1 MLETK
6 NMRLLNK
13 LSRYEGFDM
22 DWRRLIVQ
30 WFIVMFLGV
39 FMALASVI
47 NPNAIVLSAREFS
60 WLPMSGMLIFV
71 LGLSECLDALL
82 AKEQRDVLQ
91 NLQVGVLDTVVGA
104 MIFLSVS
111 GTIYRLSLMIAAFL
125 MVRGIIRIILAH
137 ALDLPLKLTTSVGG
151 IVSIISGYLIFQE
164 WPVPEG
170 WFISLCL
177 NIEIAFRG
185 WAGITFAL
193 WIKRQKNNV
202 AKSEGDE

>member
-1 MLETK
+1 
-6 NMRLLNK
+6 MRLLNK
-13 LSRYEGFDM
+13 LKRYEGFDM
-22 DWRRLIVQ
+22 DWRRLIIQ
-30 WFIVMFLGV
+30 WVIVMFLGV

-47 NPNAIVLSAREFS
+47 NPDAIVLSAREFS

-104 MIFLSVS
+104 LIFLSVS
-111 GTIYRLSLMIAAFL
+111 GNIYRLSLMIAAFL
-125 MVRGIIRIILAH
+125 MVRGIVRIILAY

-164 WPVPEG
+164 WPVPAG

-193 WIKRQKNNV
+193 WIRRQKNSV
-202 AKSEGDE
+202 AKAEGDE

>member
-60 WLPMSGMLIFV
+60 WLPMSGMLIFA

>member
-1 MLETK
+1 
-6 NMRLLNK
+6 MRLLNK

>member
-1 MLETK
+1 
-6 NMRLLNK
+6 
-13 LSRYEGFDM
+13 M

-47 NPNAIVLSAREFS
+47 NPDAIVLSAREFS

-71 LGLSECLDALL
+71 LGLLECLDALL
-82 AKEQRDVLQ
+82 AKKQRDVLQ

-104 MIFLSVS
+104 LIFLSVS

-125 MVRGIIRIILAH
+125 MVRGIVRIILAY
-137 ALDLPLKLTTSVGG
+137 ALELPLRLTTSLGG
-151 IVSIISGYLIFQE
+151 LVSIISGFLIFQE
-164 WPVPEG
+164 WPVPDG

-193 WIKRQKNNV
+193 WIRRQQN
-202 AKSEGDE
+202 SLP